1 MTQPVTQTLTLRS
14 PEDLLAAAPVVL
26 GFVPTDSAVMFTFDG
41 PSCFHARVDLPQDCD
56 AVDACVDTL
65 LAPCVRHDVGR
76 VLFLLYTDDPR
87 PAARV
92 ARRLV
97 RAFRDAGIEVIDVL
111 RADGRRWFPLLRSRR
126 SVPPSGMPYDVSA
139 HPFAT
144 ESVFRGRVT
153 HRSRADLEATVAS
166 DPVAVAGVAAAVRD
180 LTGPRAGASWLV
192 GSVTGHVRAGSVPDD
207 GEAARVLACLVDTQ
221 VRDAALGLLRRDT
234 AEVHARFWGDLV
246 RRAPEDLVAPAAAVL
261 GFAAWVGGNGALAWC
276 AVDRCL
282 AVDST
287 YRMAHYLAQVLTH
300 AVPPSVWEEVSAE
313 EDPAQTLAARRPDP

>member
-1 MTQPVTQTLTLRS
+1 VTQPVTQTLTLRS

-41 PSCFHARVDLPQDCD
+41 PSCFHARVDLPHDSD
-56 AVDACVDTL
+56 TVDACVDTL
-65 LAPCVRHDVGR
+65 LAPCVQHDVGR
-76 VLFLLYTDDPR
+76 VLFLLYTDDPLR
-87 PAARV
+87 AELV

-97 RAFRDAGIEVIDVL
+97 VAFRDAGIVVIDVL
-111 RADGRRWFPLLRSRR
+111 RADGRRWFPLLRPRR

-139 HPFAT
+139 HPFAA
-144 ESVFRGRVT
+144 ESVFSGRVT
-153 HRSRADLEATVAS
+153 HRSRGDLEASIAS
-166 DPVAVAGVAAAVRD
+166 DPAAVAGVAAAVGD
-180 LTGPRAGASWLV
+180 LTGPVAGASWLLAI
-192 GSVTGHVRAGSVPDD
+192 VTAHVRAGSVPDD
-207 GEAARVLACLVDTQ
+207 GEAARLLTCLVDVE
-221 VRDAALGLLRRDT
+221 VRDAALGLLRRNS
-234 AEVHARFWGDLV
+234 AGAHARFWGDLV

-282 AVDST
+282 ACDSD
-287 YRMAHYLAQVLTH
+287 YRIAHYLAQVLTH